1 MGRFL
6 PRPQG
11 AGNHHLN
18 YLKAVSPMRMTVAT
32 MKAADATRAAAN
44 ATMMGSVIGGSFR
57 ESGFQEL
64 DTCGG
69 FLLLLLGGISL
80 GFSVEVVGFCLGG
93 GELF

>member
-11 AGNHHLN
+11 AGNPHLN
-18 YLKAVSPMRMTVAT
+18 YLKAVSPMRRTVAT
-32 MKAADATRAAAN
+32 MKVADATRAAAN
-44 ATMMGSVIGGSFR
+44 ETMSGSFIGVSFR

-64 DTCGG
+64 DAFGL
-69 FLLLLLGGISL
+69 FLRAVLGCVGM
-80 GFSVEVVGFCLGG
+80 GFSVGDVGFCLSR

>member
-11 AGNHHLN
+11 AGNPHLN
-18 YLKAVSPMRMTVAT
+18 YLKAVSPMRRTVAT
-32 MKAADATRAAAN
+32 IKVADATRDAAN
-44 ATMMGSVIGGSFR
+44 ETMSGSVIGVSFR

-64 DTCGG
+64 DACGL
-69 FLLLLLGGISL
+69 FLRVVL
-80 GFSVEVVGFCLGG
+80 GFSVEGVGFCLGR